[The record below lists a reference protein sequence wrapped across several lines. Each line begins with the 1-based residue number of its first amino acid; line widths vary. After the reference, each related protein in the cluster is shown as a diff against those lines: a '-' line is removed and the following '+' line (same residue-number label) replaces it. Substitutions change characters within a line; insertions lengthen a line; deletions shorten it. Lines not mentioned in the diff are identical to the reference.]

1 MIIRQFEPQDIET
14 AKVPVIR
21 FMKRYG
27 DGRITH
33 RALRWFQRLSK
44 QNIPE
49 GTYVAAALDK
59 KKLIGVIVFGHY
71 GLQESFI
78 AVHPQYRKRGVGEVL
93 LKSALAKL
101 PKIYTRVAC
110 DNIPSLKLC
119 FSCGLI
125 AFKLIKGPTGKPTLW
140 LAGGDY
146 STEDVIRMEYIAK
159 ISPRAEE
166 KRSGS

>member
-1 MIIRQFEPQDIET
+1 MIIRQFQPHEIET
-14 AKVPVIR
+14 AKAPVIR

-33 RALRWFQRLSK
+33 RALRWFQSLTEEK
-44 QNIPE
+44 TPE
-49 GTYVAAALDK
+49 GTYVATALDK
-59 KKLIGVIVFGHY
+59 KKLIGVIVFGEY
-71 GLQESFI
+71 GIKESFI

-146 STEDVIRMEYIAK
+146 SEQDVSQTEQVAK
-159 ISPRAEE
+159 ISPTN
-166 KRSGS
+166 